1 MVEAPMDVRGTWQV
15 MQSPVSIHYSRR
27 MLEDVRLAVVDA
39 FFSLPRGGVEVG
51 GVLVGKRLEQEIEI
65 ADYVPID
72 CEHAFGPSFTLSQR
86 DVERLREA
94 LQTIREKGGQEAVGW
109 YHSHNR
115 SGIFLS
121 ESDLEIHRRFFPEPW
136 QIALVLRPHLSQP
149 MRAGFFVREADGSMG
164 AANSYR
170 EFVVEPF
177 RGLEVNGVPTNGP
190 ATAQPAAE
198 ARPVKESAVA
208 ASAPVEHPAAA
219 LLGPPRQPERPAI
232 PLPSFLQAALKAEA
246 PKPRRKFWIA
256 SAVVAVSVMGILG
269 LVALGPQVLSRGAIW
284 NAAGSAGSQNA
295 GWMNVLDSD
304 GQLQIRW
311 DTGSRA
317 VEKARAAVLLV
328 SDGGEQQRISLDP
341 AQLRAGSLT
350 YTRHSGRVDARLT
363 IDTEGGPFETATTF
377 LGATPAALEAEAA
390 ASSAEAAALERQNE
404 ELRKQ
409 NTNLESQ
416 VKTLAAQLEELRKA
430 SEKKRPSEAN
440 RFYDPLD

>member
-15 MQSPVSIHYSRR
+15 TQSPFSIRYSRR
-27 MLEDVRLAVVDA
+27 MLEEVRLAVMDA

-51 GVLVGKRLEQEIEI
+51 GVLVGKRREQEIEI

-86 DVERLREA
+86 DVERLRET
-94 LQTIREKGGQEAVGW
+94 LQTIREKDGREAVGW

-121 ESDLEIHRRFFPEPW
+121 ESNLEIHRRFFPEPW
-136 QIALVLRPHLSQP
+136 HVALVLRPHLSQP

-164 AANSYR
+164 AANSHR

-177 RGLEVNGVPTNGP
+177 RELEVNGAPTTGP
-190 ATAQPAAE
+190 APAQPVAAQ
-198 ARPVKESAVA
+198 PVKESALA
-208 ASAPVEHPAAA
+208 APAPVEVPAVAP
-219 LLGPPRQPERPAI
+219 LPPPRQTETPAV
-232 PLPSFLQAALKAEA
+232 PLPGFLQAEA
-246 PKPRRKFWIA
+246 PKPRRKFRIPA
-256 SAVVAVSVMGILG
+256 LVVAGSVIGILG
-269 LVALGPQVLSRGAIW
+269 LVALGPQVLPRGMVW
-284 NAAGSAGSQNA
+284 NTAGLASSQNA
-295 GWMNVLDSD
+295 GWMNILDSD

-317 VEKARAAVLLV
+317 VERARAAVLLI

-350 YTRHSGRVDARLT
+350 YTRHSARVDARLT
-363 IDTEGGPFETATTF
+363 VDTEGGPFETATTF

-416 VKTLAAQLEELRKA
+416 VKALESQLEELRKPP
-430 SEKKRPSEAN
+430 EKKRPSEAN

>member
-1 MVEAPMDVRGTWQV
+1 MVEAPMDVCGTWQV
-15 MQSPVSIHYSRR
+15 MQSPFSIRYSRR
-27 MLEDVRLAVVDA
+27 TLEDIRLAVVDA

-51 GVLVGKRLEQEIEI
+51 GMLVGKRREQEIEI

-94 LQTIREKGGQEAVGW
+94 LQTIREKSGQEVVGW

-115 SGIFLS
+115 SGILLS
-121 ESDLEIHRRFFPEPW
+121 ESDLEIHRRFFPAPW
-136 QIALVLRPHLSQP
+136 QVALVLRPHLSQP

-177 RGLEVNGVPTNGP
+177 RRLEGNGTPTTEPVPVQP
-190 ATAQPAAE
+190 VAAAQ
-198 ARPVKESAVA
+198 PVKESPVAAAAPMELPAVA
-208 ASAPVEHPAAA
+208 PFES
-219 LLGPPRQPERPAI
+219 PRQTEGPAV
-232 PLPSFLQAALKAEA
+232 PLPGFLQAPVKADA
-246 PKPRRKFWIA
+246 PKPHRKFWIA
-256 SAVVAVSVMGILG
+256 SVVVAGSVLGIVG
-269 LVALGPQVLSRGAIW
+269 LVALGPQVLSRGAVW
-284 NAAGSAGSQNA
+284 NAAGLASSQDA

-363 IDTEGGPFETATTF
+363 IDTEGGPFEIATTF

-390 ASSAEAAALERQNE
+390 ASSAEAAALERQSE

-409 NTNLESQ
+409 NTSLQSQ
-416 VKTLAAQLEELRKA
+416 VKTLQAELEELRKPA
-430 SEKKRPSEAN
+430 EKKRPSEAN
-440 RFYDPLD
+440 RFFDPLD